1 MLDDFEDTLP
11 DEGPP
16 LQSPMEQLFSEDG
29 LRKAL
34 SIFETV
40 SSVWQNVTAERA
52 QSFLNQAADES
63 TTTAASKALLTREGT
78 RFLQWPLNNCTSDIP
93 NKTSIPF

>member
-1 MLDDFEDTLP
+1 MLMLPFPFTISQCSHDSTLDDFEDTLP
-11 DEGPP
+11 DEGPPP

-52 QSFLNQAADES
+52 QSFVNQAADKS
-63 TTTAASKALLTREGT
+63 TNAASKALVTGEGT
-78 RFLQWPLNNCTSDIP
+78 ELL
-93 NKTSIPF
+93 